1 MAKKSKKNK
10 DKSEEV
16 DIEEKI
22 EYSED
27 SASASPDAETMEN
40 EADFEL
46 EDIEENIQ
54 DKLKK
59 LKEELKKCKSE
70 RQEYLDG
77 WQRSRADYANLKV
90 EEEKK
95 RTQITEFTKEDLL
108 LSFLP
113 ILDSF
118 DMAFANKEA
127 WESVDKNWR
136 TGVEH
141 IYNQL
146 LSVFKEQG
154 VSEINET
161 GISFDSELHQSIEIV
176 DTKNKKE
183 DGTLSE
189 IVSKGYKVN
198 GRILRPAR
206 VKVYKYN
213 SA

>member
-1 MAKKSKKNK
+1 M
-10 DKSEEV
+10 
-16 DIEEKI
+16 
-22 EYSED
+22 
-27 SASASPDAETMEN
+27 
-40 EADFEL
+40 
-46 EDIEENIQ
+46 
-54 DKLKK
+54 
-59 LKEELKKCKSE
+59 
-70 RQEYLDG
+70 DG
-77 WQRSRADYANLKV
+77 LQRSRADYDNLKV

-95 RTQITEFTKEDLL
+95 RAQITEFTKEDIL

-118 DMAFANKEA
+118 DMAFANRQA

-146 LSVFKEQG
+146 IFVFKEQG

-176 DTKNKKE
+176 GTKNKKE
-183 DGTLSE
+183 DGILAE
-189 IVSKGYKVN
+189 IVSKGYKAR

-206 VKVYKYN
+206 VKVFKFK
-213 SA
+213 